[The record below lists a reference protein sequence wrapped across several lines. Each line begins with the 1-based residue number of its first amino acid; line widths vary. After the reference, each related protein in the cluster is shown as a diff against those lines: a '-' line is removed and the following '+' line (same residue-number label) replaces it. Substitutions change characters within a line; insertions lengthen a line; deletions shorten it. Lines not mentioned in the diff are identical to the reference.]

1 MAIHP
6 APSRLRPCH
15 KSRSSPFK
23 SRDQSDIKVASHKLT
38 LQHSVRSQKLDE
50 RQLNKFFKSLE
61 DLKIKRIVQI
71 DKEMSEQEEV
81 LEKLNYDKETAREQ
95 RLSRRE
101 NSSRSTNVESDFSFV
116 LPDHFKRGPRPSLRR
131 GSSNFDLYAFMMR
144 RESDVTPRHKKSQTK
159 TRLAKQSSRSPVRRH
174 HDSSLK
180 SSSWEGGPVVA
191 KEAWSE
197 PGHRRVVSPGQSE
210 QFVAS
215 PSSHFSAAES
225 SISIGSLP
233 PSSPEFDSGF
243 PSKRFP
249 SGSDWLDKVGTSDVN
264 KGFRPIR
271 RTTRVTRGR
280 QQEVEDTKTSGINR
294 GARKK
299 DKGQNRTQD
308 ETSSSIFEKLSQRT
322 QGSNAD
328 PKGVNSSGD
337 YNFFSNL
344 GLNGNRRRRRG
355 PPVRKLKKAVS
366 FHFPVDDEDEHGFV
380 EDESLALGA
389 GIMQKNSLLKDRPDP
404 SSAEPM
410 EQCKEPDCIFHN
422 KAYRRGSR
430 VDDYTIDDYYRTV
443 RGKPTVSPLFM
454 PADSPR
460 LWSRS
465 RRQAVR
471 PPSPSPSDFLRE
483 FDKEPAEISSKSTL
497 ADSDS
502 FLSVRRPL
510 KGSNRERMLKDKEEN
525 VRTTFKVMRQKMAGQ
540 RPLDF
545 NQNYGTPT
553 PNWKILNPLK
563 LRHKINQSNP
573 LHARWGL

>member
-6 APSRLRPCH
+6 VPSRQARPCH
-15 KSRSSPFK
+15 KSRASPFK
-23 SRDQSDIKVASHKLT
+23 SKDQQMDIKVASHKLA

-61 DLKIKRIVQI
+61 DLKIKRILQI
-71 DKEMSEQEEV
+71 DKEVSEQEDV
-81 LEKLNYDKETAREQ
+81 LEKLNYDKQAAKEQ
-95 RLSRRE
+95 RLARRG
-101 NSSRSTNVESDFSFV
+101 SSSKSANTESEFSFV

-144 RESDVTPRHKKSQTK
+144 RESDVTPRTK
-159 TRLAKQSSRSPVRRH
+159 RSHRKTSLAKQSKGSPIHRNN
-174 HDSSLK
+174 SSLK
-180 SSSWEGGPVVA
+180 SSSWEDGPVGS
-191 KEAWSE
+191 KEAWTE
-197 PGHRRVVSPGQSE
+197 PVHRVVSPGKSE

-225 SISIGSLP
+225 VSLGSLP
-233 PSSPEFDSGF
+233 PSSPECDSGF
-243 PSKRFP
+243 PPKRFP
-249 SGSDWLDKVGTSDVN
+249 AGSDWLDEVGTNDVN
-264 KGFRPIR
+264 KGFRRLP
-271 RTTRVTRGR
+271 RTRQPKVTRGR
-280 QQEVEDTKTSGINR
+280 QQEVGNIHQTRNPR
-294 GARKK
+294 ARET
-299 DKGQNRTQD
+299 DKAVGQNRTRG
-308 ETSSSIFEKLSQRT
+308 ETSGLIYDKLSQRIHEPDT
-322 QGSNAD
+322 D
-328 PKGVNSSGD
+328 KKGVNLADG
-337 YNFFSNL
+337 NFFANV
-344 GLNGNRRRRRG
+344 GLSNRRRRGG
-355 PPVRKLKKAVS
+355 PPARKLKKAVS
-366 FHFPVDDEDEHGFV
+366 FLFPADEEGDHEFV
-380 EDESLALGA
+380 ADESLGA
-389 GIMQKNSLLKDRPDP
+389 GIMHKNSLLKDGSGP
-404 SSAEPM
+404 SAEPV
-410 EQCKEPDCIFHN
+410 EQQCQEPDCIFHN

-430 VDDYTIDDYYRTV
+430 VDDEYTIDDYYRTV

-483 FDKEPAEISSKSTL
+483 FDNVEAPKSTL
-497 ADSDS
+497 TESDS

-540 RPLDF
+540 RPLEF